1 MKNYMPSCMFGRIS
15 IRPYRTWGFIIP
27 QRQFDILSLN
37 SAFCLLPDF
46 RPTRENRLKSSRW
59 HFSTPRRF
67 DALRTKAFYNCLTHN
82 GLFFMHKMR
91 CAMHNGRIAKYTC
104 QNRPFHRLK
113 SPFSAWEVSNLPQ
126 AKNQTPHAEMA
137 IAACGNANRRT
148 RRLESSPAKLSI
160 PAF

>member
-1 MKNYMPSCMFGRIS
+1 
-15 IRPYRTWGFIIP
+15 
-27 QRQFDILSLN
+27 
-37 SAFCLLPDF
+37 
-46 RPTRENRLKSSRW
+46 
-59 HFSTPRRF
+59 
-67 DALRTKAFYNCLTHN
+67 
-82 GLFFMHKMR
+82 
-91 CAMHNGRIAKYTC
+91 MHNGRIAKYTC

-148 RRLESSPAKLSI
+148 RHLESSPAKLSI